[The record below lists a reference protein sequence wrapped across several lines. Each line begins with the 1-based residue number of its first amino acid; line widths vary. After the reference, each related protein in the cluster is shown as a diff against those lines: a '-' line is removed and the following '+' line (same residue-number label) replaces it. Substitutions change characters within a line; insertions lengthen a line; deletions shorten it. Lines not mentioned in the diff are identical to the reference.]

1 MLFERSKRDVSLIR
15 RIKNW
20 AYELLPIAEDA
31 VVSVM
36 ELECT
41 EEGCPPVETI
51 IAAIEKG
58 KPTRQWKIHKP
69 ISEITRQNLSEIHQ
83 DNYSEDASKLQ
94 FVTVKCSLLTIT
106 GIPKGRI
113 CLPSNNYFPNRM

>member
-1 MLFERSKRDVSLIR
+1 MLFERPKRDVSSIR

-20 AYELLPIAEDA
+20 AYELLPIKEDA

-41 EEGCPPVETI
+41 EEGCPPIETI

-69 ISEITRQNLSEIHQ
+69 ISEITGQNLSDIHQ
-83 DNYSEDASKLQ
+83 DNYSEDANK
-94 FVTVKCSLLTIT
+94 
-106 GIPKGRI
+106 
-113 CLPSNNYFPNRM
+113 

>member
-1 MLFERSKRDVSLIR
+1 MLFERPKRDLSLIR

-41 EEGCPPVETI
+41 EEGCPPIETI

-69 ISEITRQNLSEIHQ
+69 ISEITRQNLSDIHQ
-83 DNYSEDASKLQ
+83 DNCSEDANK
-94 FVTVKCSLLTIT
+94 
-106 GIPKGRI
+106 
-113 CLPSNNYFPNRM
+113 

>member
-1 MLFERSKRDVSLIR
+1 MLFQRPKRDVGLIR
-15 RIKNW
+15 HIKNL
-20 AYELLPIAEDA
+20 AYELLPIAEDS

-69 ISEITRQNLSEIHQ
+69 ISEITRQNLSDIHE
-83 DNYSEDASKLQ
+83 DNYSEDANK
-94 FVTVKCSLLTIT
+94 
-106 GIPKGRI
+106 
-113 CLPSNNYFPNRM
+113 

>member
-1 MLFERSKRDVSLIR
+1 MCKIISYIDILLSSIEIHLIDLFLKKKYVLFDMLFERPKREVGLIR

-20 AYELLPIAEDA
+20 AYELLPIAEDS

-51 IAAIEKG
+51 IAAMEKG

-69 ISEITRQNLSEIHQ
+69 ISEITRQNLSDIHQ
-83 DNYSEDASKLQ
+83 DNYFEDANK
-94 FVTVKCSLLTIT
+94 
-106 GIPKGRI
+106 
-113 CLPSNNYFPNRM
+113 

>member
-1 MLFERSKRDVSLIR
+1 MLFERRKREVGLIR

-20 AYELLPIAEDA
+20 AYELLPIAEDS

-51 IAAIEKG
+51 IAAMEKG

-69 ISEITRQNLSEIHQ
+69 ISKITRQDLSDIPQ
-83 DNYSEDASKLQ
+83 DNCSEDATK
-94 FVTVKCSLLTIT
+94 
-106 GIPKGRI
+106 
-113 CLPSNNYFPNRM
+113 

>member
-1 MLFERSKRDVSLIR
+1 MLFERRKREVGLIR
-15 RIKNW
+15 HIKNW
-20 AYELLPIAEDA
+20 AYELLPIAENA

-51 IAAIEKG
+51 IAAMEKG

-69 ISEITRQNLSEIHQ
+69 ISEITRQNLSDIHQ
-83 DNYSEDASKLQ
+83 DNYFEDANK
-94 FVTVKCSLLTIT
+94 
-106 GIPKGRI
+106 
-113 CLPSNNYFPNRM
+113 

>member
-1 MLFERSKRDVSLIR
+1 MLFERPKRDVSLIR

-41 EEGCPPVETI
+41 EEGCPPIETI
-51 IAAIEKG
+51 IPIIALL
-58 KPTRQWKIHKP
+58 KI
-69 ISEITRQNLSEIHQ
+69 IN
-83 DNYSEDASKLQ
+83 N
-94 FVTVKCSLLTIT
+94 
-106 GIPKGRI
+106 PKKTKI
-113 CLPSNNYFPNRM
+113 